1 MKLGRRHPRCRTG
14 RKTPKWPA
22 PSLQLAPPFTTVGLF
37 VAALPGG
44 KQPKKQIAS
53 RWASREACPAA
64 IRHSELKPRAPYCR
78 YDTCPGGS
86 RQMKGQHMAG
96 ILTMLMLPDLV
107 VSLDAC
113 VVEPVG

>member
-1 MKLGRRHPRCRTG
+1 MAQAMLTGAMWPWAMLTCGMWTLGDMDLGGCGARWSRRSVNGSASDGRSSDCSRRIVMKPGWRHPRYPTG

-53 RWASREACPAA
+53 R
-64 IRHSELKPRAPYCR
+64 
-78 YDTCPGGS
+78 
-86 RQMKGQHMAG
+86 
-96 ILTMLMLPDLV
+96 
-107 VSLDAC
+107 
-113 VVEPVG
+113 